1 MSLHFRD
8 HELKVITERI
18 NLAERNF
25 STLLKDFVA
34 FSAGL
39 QSLQEKGMKLSRSV
53 DMYSDEEYPS
63 MKASLAGVSE
73 SIAAIQDFLGAQVS
87 CLTLQYLICLHLKG
101 LMSFVT
107 ISCLAYCCS
116 MSVGCRSD
124 LYLPSVNYIFIY
136 FIRLHESAVL
146 LHTGNERCNFEEIF
160 NLVLANGIS
169 LLLRTGKNKDF
180 VQISD
185 LVKVPITPK

>member
-1 MSLHFRD
+1 MSESQYTCMSLHFRD

-87 CLTLQYLICLHLKG
+87 CLTLQCLICLHLKG

-124 LYLPSVNYIFIY
+124 LYLPSVNYIIY

-146 LHTGNERCNFEEIF
+146 LHTEMKGVTLKRFLIWFWPMAFHYCSGQGKI
-160 NLVLANGIS
+160 
-169 LLLRTGKNKDF
+169 RTLYRY
-180 VQISD
+180 QA
-185 LVKVPITPK
+185 

>member
-25 STLLKDFVA
+25 SILLKDFTA

-53 DMYSDEEYPS
+53 DVYSDEEYPS

-73 SIAAIQDFLGAQVS
+73 SIATIQDFLGAQVNS
-87 CLTLQYLICLHLKG
+87 LILRYLICLHLKG

-107 ISCLAYCCS
+107 
-116 MSVGCRSD
+116 
-124 LYLPSVNYIFIY
+124 
-136 FIRLHESAVL
+136 
-146 LHTGNERCNFEEIF
+146 
-160 NLVLANGIS
+160 LV
-169 LLLRTGKNKDF
+169 
-180 VQISD
+180 
-185 LVKVPITPK
+185 